1 MADENEQIPNEEKPV
16 ELPEFRYT
24 ASNPIPESPRGRLA
38 RAGQL
43 ETKGEISAE
52 RPEPEPPH
60 TEIVEPPPESTRP
73 ELARADRQE
82 IPKGANAEEQPRPS
96 GYSILEP
103 APVSPRGKQAQP
115 GQKNSKG
122 GKQEEEPEPPGYAI
136 LEPAPESPRA
146 KLAQPGQQDPKGE
159 KIEDEAEPPRYA
171 IVEPPPPPPQKG
183 FLAGSPGPPAGAD
196 ATARNPARA
205 PAPGQP
211 PGKKAPSKEIP
222 KAANSPTRIYIWAVV
237 GLGVLFGCVL
247 AVVFSRLPG
256 PDPGHDWGS
265 ATSDAAGLKGHLHT
279 KLDKKLE
286 YYLTLEPSDPDRRAG
301 FALAVAHSPRPLS
314 IEIHLQD
321 SQGFVLCSREILLK
335 YDAGAALAS
344 AASSPEPQA
353 GKADAAAVAGT
364 PPSHGMENL
373 LAAQEAE
380 RELGKEIFKNQIG
393 PDGQIAGIEAQ
404 GELPCP
410 GKSYGSAYSWS
421 FVPNFPTIAEQDEM
435 LKRQKEALTPEETP
449 AAEAAPAHKKAKATR
464 IPAPSLVPFSVEG
477 DDVIVDY
484 DASHGVIETRAG
496 KTFFFD
502 RTSGDIANPR
512 WQDSPLD
519 VHYRCDQT
527 STCVLMT
534 SGAGALRVRL
544 HR

>member
-1 MADENEQIPNEEKPV
+1 
-16 ELPEFRYT
+16 
-24 ASNPIPESPRGRLA
+24 
-38 RAGQL
+38 
-43 ETKGEISAE
+43 
-52 RPEPEPPH
+52 
-60 TEIVEPPPESTRP
+60 
-73 ELARADRQE
+73 
-82 IPKGANAEEQPRPS
+82 
-96 GYSILEP
+96 
-103 APVSPRGKQAQP
+103 
-115 GQKNSKG
+115 
-122 GKQEEEPEPPGYAI
+122 
-136 LEPAPESPRA
+136 
-146 KLAQPGQQDPKGE
+146 
-159 KIEDEAEPPRYA
+159 
-171 IVEPPPPPPQKG
+171 
-183 FLAGSPGPPAGAD
+183 
-196 ATARNPARA
+196 
-205 PAPGQP
+205 
-211 PGKKAPSKEIP
+211 
-222 KAANSPTRIYIWAVV
+222 
-237 GLGVLFGCVL
+237 
-247 AVVFSRLPG
+247 
-256 PDPGHDWGS
+256 
-265 ATSDAAGLKGHLHT
+265 
-279 KLDKKLE
+279 
-286 YYLTLEPSDPDRRAG
+286 LTLEPSDPDRRAG

-335 YDAGAALAS
+335 YDAGAALAP

-353 GKADAAAVAGT
+353 GKADAATVAGA
-364 PPSHGMENL
+364 PLSHGMEDL

-380 RELGKEIFKNQIG
+380 RELGKEVFKNQIG

-410 GKSYGSAYSWS
+410 GKAYGSAYSWS
-421 FVPNFPTIAEQDEM
+421 FTPNFPPVAEQDEM

-449 AAEAAPAHKKAKATR
+449 AAEAPAVHRKPVR
-464 IPAPSLVPFSVEG
+464 IPAPKLVPFSIEG

-512 WQDSPLD
+512 WQDFPLD

>member
-1 MADENEQIPNEEKPV
+1 MADENEQTPNEEKPV

-43 ETKGEISAE
+43 ETKGEKPAE
-52 RPEPEPPH
+52 RPEPEPPRS
-60 TEIVEPPPESTRP
+60 EIVEPPPERTRP
-73 ELARADRQE
+73 ELARPDRQE

-115 GQKNSKG
+115 GQQDPKG

-183 FLAGSPGPPAGAD
+183 FLAGKPGPPAGAD

-205 PAPGQP
+205 PAPGLP

-247 AVVFSRLPG
+247 AVVFSRLPS

-286 YYLTLEPSDPDRRAG
+286 YYLRLEPGDPARRAG
-301 FALAVAHSPRPLS
+301 FAFAVAHSPRPLS

-335 YDAGAALAS
+335 YDAGSAQAP
-344 AASSPEPQA
+344 AASNPEPQA
-353 GKADAAAVAGT
+353 GKADAATVAGT
-364 PPSHGMENL
+364 PPSHGMEDL
-373 LAAQEAE
+373 WAAQEAE
-380 RELGKEIFKNQIG
+380 RELGKEVFKDEIG
-393 PDGQIAGIEAQ
+393 PDGQIAAIEAQ

-410 GKSYGSAYSWS
+410 GKAYGSAYSWS
-421 FVPNFPTIAEQDEM
+421 FVPNFPPIAEQDEL
-435 LKRQKEALTPEETP
+435 LKRQEQEQTTAGSP
-449 AAEAAPAHKKAKATR
+449 AAEAAPAHKKATR

-484 DASHGVIETRAG
+484 DVPRGIIETRAG
-496 KTFFFD
+496 KTFFLD
-502 RTSGDIANPR
+502 KTSGGIANPR
-512 WQDSPLD
+512 WQDLPLD

-527 STCVLMT
+527 SSCVLMA
-534 SGAGALRVRL
+534 SGAGALRVRM